1 MCNQF
6 WKEPWIK
13 YFFCQHFNS
22 GIIQMQ
28 VIYWFVF
35 MLTQFGSAEKII
47 CTHMIKGL
55 YMLMTVLKGPLAVKQ
70 SKALIRTFKKM
81 KDYILGI
88 WRGNPRPFNDRD
100 ESAACF
106 YHAINLPKAW
116 SFLCSKKRNCLRQR
130 NIGKIRV
137 AVYRENNTVCIIY
150 FNCLLT
156 ICILYDIIYVE
167 KIT

>member
-1 MCNQF
+1 
-6 WKEPWIK
+6 
-13 YFFCQHFNS
+13 
-22 GIIQMQ
+22 
-28 VIYWFVF
+28 
-35 MLTQFGSAEKII
+35 
-47 CTHMIKGL
+47 MIKCVSPAL
-55 YMLMTVLKGPLAVKQ
+55 SSFFRRRFILTVSVF
-70 SKALIRTFKKM
+70 SSTNWSVSHSRSINFSRLITFPFCSIRQDKIR
-81 KDYILGI
+81 YSFLGI